1 MPDVIAPCADAPV
14 SIRRNGRLGRLMMLV
29 GMLAVAVP
37 LLTGCLRLQVSM
49 GVSED
54 DRVSGQIVAATAQTS
69 DTDLGPQLVAP
80 ESLGNR
86 IRIEEYRQDG
96 YVGSRAFFSDLTF
109 GDVQQL
115 QAMSSESGGGTYQL
129 EFQRSGDVVTLSG
142 QVDLSSLPAQGSDV
156 QLTVAFP
163 ARVATTNGV
172 REQDN
177 VVTWKLPAGEST
189 MVRAEVRYADPGTRS
204 FVGWAG
210 IVGGVT
216 IGVAAIIGA
225 MAYLARN
232 PALPRATSP
241 GRSEE

>member
-1 MPDVIAPCADAPV
+1 MPDVIATHTPV
-14 SIRRNGRLGRLMMLV
+14 PPHPHRSGRIRRLVALV
-29 GMLAVAVP
+29 GMLAIAVP
-37 LLTGCLRLQVSM
+37 LVSGCLRLQVSM

-54 DRVSGQIVAATAQTS
+54 DRVSGQIVAATVQAS
-69 DTDLGPQLVAP
+69 DNDLGPQLVAP
-80 ESLGNR
+80 ETLGNR
-86 IRIEEYRQDG
+86 VRVEEYRQDG
-96 YVGSRAFFSDLTF
+96 YVGTRAFFSDLTF

-115 QAMSSESGGGTYQL
+115 QTMSTQSGGTYQL
-129 EFQRSGDVVTLSG
+129 EFQRSGDVVTLAG
-142 QVDLSSLPAQGSDV
+142 QVDLTTLPGQGSDV

-172 REQDN
+172 RDQDN

-189 MVRAEVRYADPGTRS
+189 TLRAEVRYADPDTRS

-232 PALPRATSP
+232 PALPRRAGTGDTSD
-241 GRSEE
+241 

>member
-1 MPDVIAPCADAPV
+1 MPDVITPRADAPA
-14 SIRRNGRLGRLMMLV
+14 SPRRSGRIRRLVMLV

-54 DRVSGQIVAATAQTS
+54 DRVSGQIVAATVQTS
-69 DTDLGPQLVAP
+69 DTDLGPQLTP
-80 ESLGNR
+80 PDSLGNR
-86 IRIEEYRQDG
+86 VRVEEYRQDG
-96 YVGSRAFFSDLTF
+96 YVGTRVFFSDLTF
-109 GDVQQL
+109 GDVQSL
-115 QAMSSESGGGTYQL
+115 QAMAPQSGGSYQL
-129 EFQRSGDVVTLSG
+129 EFQRSGDVVTLAG

-172 REQDN
+172 RDQDN

-189 MVRAEVRYADPGTRS
+189 MVRAEVRYPDPGTRS

-216 IGVAAIIGA
+216 IGMAAIIGA

-232 PALPRATSP
+232 PSLQ
-241 GRSEE
+241 RSTKSTDPS

>member
-1 MPDVIAPCADAPV
+1 MV
-14 SIRRNGRLGRLMMLV
+14 LV

-54 DRVSGQIVAATAQTS
+54 DRVSGQIIAATIQTS
-69 DTDLGPQLVAP
+69 DSDIGPQLEPP

-86 IRIEEYRQDG
+86 IRVEEYRQDG

-115 QAMSSESGGGTYQL
+115 QAMSTQSGGTYQL
-129 EFQRSGDVVTLSG
+129 EFQRSGDVVTLAG
-142 QVDLSSLPAQGSDV
+142 QVDLSSLSEQGSDV

-172 REQDN
+172 RDKDN

-232 PALPRATSP
+232 PPLPRPAESQVPAKT
-241 GRSEE
+241 GRPQDSDTP